1 MDFEIIAST
10 VFDKT
15 ESPIFFLL
23 CVLCSKR
30 NLRLCST
37 LKVAGVKC
45 RVTAVKRLPVLH
57 SADYTF
63 ISFGIIEPV
72 RVSLK
77 NKYCLSRSWGGGG
90 GSGGGGWGSWEGGEK
105 GAGERVQPRKLSDF
119 DFNLYQLSLLIYINC
134 HQCKWGV
141 YSLANYIVANAET

>member
-37 LKVAGVKC
+37 LKVAGVRC

-77 NKYCLSRSWGGGG
+77 ILLKPELGGEGEGAGGGG
-90 GSGGGGWGSWEGGEK
+90 GVGRGVRRGRASG
-105 GAGERVQPRKLSDF
+105 
-119 DFNLYQLSLLIYINC
+119 YSLATFQILILIYINC
-134 HQCKWGV
+134 HF
-141 YSLANYIVANAET
+141 